1 MNPLNGLFRFLS
13 RMSFGFSA
21 LALITL
27 SSCEKKTQGPYD
39 IQVLVV
45 NDDGLPIQNCLIRMY
60 APVGADGTINAYAK
74 TGFDGQALFS
84 YSYPAYLQ
92 LDAVKGSWKG
102 CGFAELRDQ
111 NLVETTI
118 VIKPFSDPNN
128 GCPPI

>member
-1 MNPLNGLFRFLS
+1 MNPPTPRFRFIS
-13 RMSFGFSA
+13 RTV
-21 LALITL
+21 LALSASAGIFL
-27 SSCEKKTQGPYD
+27 ASCEKKTQGPYD

-45 NDDGLPIQNCLIRMY
+45 NDEGLPIQNCLIRMY

-74 TGFDGQALFS
+74 TGFDGRALFE

-111 NLVETTI
+111 NLVETTV